1 MPMPRTLTL
10 SGYETS
16 RSPLNGKRH
25 IEWYLMDK
33 GGRGYYISWL
43 ERAFDTGEPECMAFK
58 ARRRQDGVVHVD
70 SWNEEAVSYEPDAAL
85 ALEEVVKQL
94 TELYDVTVSV
104 GDPATAL
111 KPGEVVAG
119 AQ

>member
-1 MPMPRTLTL
+1 MTRKLTL
-10 SGYETS
+10 SEPIFS
-16 RSPLNGKRH
+16 ENPLNGKRH

-33 GGRGYYISWL
+33 DGKGYYISWL
-43 ERAFDTGEPECMAFK
+43 EKAFDTGKPECMAFE

-70 SWNEEAVSYEPDAAL
+70 SWRDRAVSYNRDAAL

-111 KPGEVVAG
+111 RPGEVVSD